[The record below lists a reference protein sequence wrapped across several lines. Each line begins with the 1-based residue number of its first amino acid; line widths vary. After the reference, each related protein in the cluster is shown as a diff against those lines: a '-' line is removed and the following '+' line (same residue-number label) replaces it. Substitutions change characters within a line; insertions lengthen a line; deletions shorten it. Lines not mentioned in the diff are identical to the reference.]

1 MNIANPDILLLA
13 HAALGSLGCMAAVW
27 VFVEALNARPE
38 TPTDKCG
45 GFGGRDL
52 HRGRIDIWRCYLIP
66 PSPVRKDSYAPLKE
80 LMKSVAGHD
89 WTTQGFIDLL
99 LFLGL
104 GLIFRNTRL
113 AGKIHPDRLIGLL
126 VGAVGI
132 AGLGLALWFTFF

>member
-1 MNIANPDILLLA
+1 MLFNT
-13 HAALGSLGCMAAVW
+13 ALSCA
-27 VFVEALNARPE
+27 
-38 TPTDKCG
+38 
-45 GFGGRDL
+45 
-52 HRGRIDIWRCYLIP
+52 
-66 PSPVRKDSYAPLKE
+66 KDSYAPLKE

-132 AGLGLALWFTFF
+132 AGSGLLFGLPFFRATGTEEQG